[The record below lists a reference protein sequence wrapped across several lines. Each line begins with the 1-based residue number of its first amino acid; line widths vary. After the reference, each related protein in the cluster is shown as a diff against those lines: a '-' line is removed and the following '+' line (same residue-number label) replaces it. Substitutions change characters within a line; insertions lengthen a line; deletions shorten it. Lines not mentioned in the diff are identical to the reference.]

1 MTPTLVKNLTYF
13 FQFRDFSFELSVYR
27 VTFLLICLFHSFFF
41 FFLVN
46 LMQEDLKIMDN
57 TKTDFM
63 QQKSSI
69 KGRQLYIFFFIK
81 VVELLCF
88 LLCHGKRILSLS
100 KLPVDLDVHGI
111 SVILKRK
118 QYLYP
123 SKYNI
128 YHYYFVKFS

>member
-13 FQFRDFSFELSVYR
+13 FQFRDFSLELSVYR
-27 VTFLLICLFHSFFF
+27 VTILLICLFHSFF

-69 KGRQLYIFFFIK
+69 KGRQIYIYFFIK

-100 KLPVDLDVHGI
+100 KLPVDLDVHGH

>member
-27 VTFLLICLFHSFFF
+27 VTILLICLFHSFF

>member
-1 MTPTLVKNLTYF
+1 
-13 FQFRDFSFELSVYR
+13 
-27 VTFLLICLFHSFFF
+27 
-41 FFLVN
+41 
-46 LMQEDLKIMDN
+46 MQEDLKIMDN